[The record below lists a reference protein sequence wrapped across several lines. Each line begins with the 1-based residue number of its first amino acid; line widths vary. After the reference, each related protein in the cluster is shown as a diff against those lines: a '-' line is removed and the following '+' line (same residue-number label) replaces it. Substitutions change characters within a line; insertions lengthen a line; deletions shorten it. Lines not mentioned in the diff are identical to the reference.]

1 MSYAER
7 LSRKPA
13 GYAFTMRRTLA
24 IYVGLMVTLLLAAL
38 DQTIVATALPKVVS
52 DLGGLTQYAWVFTAY
67 MLTSTVS
74 VPVYGRLGDV
84 HGRRPL
90 MLIAIA
96 LFLAGSAL
104 CGAAQNMT
112 ELVVFR
118 AVQGIGAG
126 GLFPLSLAVIGGIV
140 PPRDRGRWQGLI
152 GATFASASIVG
163 PAVGGFIVDNTTW
176 RWIFFV
182 NLPVGGLALAA
193 IWLTMPKRTA
203 RAEHA
208 IDWVGAALLAAGTA
222 ALLLALVWGGVDY
235 AWSSGHVLV
244 ALAAAVCLLAVFAF
258 VERRAREPI
267 LPFEILRNPI
277 VAASVAC
284 MALVGMAMFGT
295 ISYVPLFV
303 QGVIGTSAT
312 SSGVVLTPLMLGA
325 VVTSFV
331 SGQLVSRTGRYR
343 WNVVLGP
350 LALTAGML
358 LLWRM
363 NVHTTNGEAARNMVV
378 AGIGIGSMMQV
389 FVLSVQNAVARARI
403 GAATALTQF
412 ARQMGATIGVTI
424 MGAIV
429 NSGLPAGATARG
441 TQIHLLPRALRSPF
455 AAALKPAFLAAA
467 CVSALVWLVA
477 VLWVKEV
484 TLRRSVDEV
493 AAAEA
498 AAGTPNPGI
507 QETRSTRA

>member
-1 MSYAER
+1 
-7 LSRKPA
+7 
-13 GYAFTMRRTLA
+13 
-24 IYVGLMVTLLLAAL
+24 
-38 DQTIVATALPKVVS
+38 
-52 DLGGLTQYAWVFTAY
+52 
-67 MLTSTVS
+67 
-74 VPVYGRLGDV
+74 
-84 HGRRPL
+84 
-90 MLIAIA
+90 
-96 LFLAGSAL
+96 
-104 CGAAQNMT
+104 
-112 ELVVFR
+112 
-118 AVQGIGAG
+118 
-126 GLFPLSLAVIGGIV
+126 
-140 PPRDRGRWQGLI
+140 
-152 GATFASASIVG
+152 
-163 PAVGGFIVDNTTW
+163 
-176 RWIFFV
+176 
-182 NLPVGGLALAA
+182 
-193 IWLTMPKRTA
+193 
-203 RAEHA
+203 
-208 IDWVGAALLAAGTA
+208 
-222 ALLLALVWGGVDY
+222 
-235 AWSSGHVLV
+235 
-244 ALAAAVCLLAVFAF
+244 
-258 VERRAREPI
+258 
-267 LPFEILRNPI
+267 
-277 VAASVAC
+277 
-284 MALVGMAMFGT
+284 
-295 ISYVPLFV
+295 
-303 QGVIGTSAT
+303 
-312 SSGVVLTPLMLGA
+312 
-325 VVTSFV
+325 SFV

-378 AGIGIGSMMQV
+378 AGIGIGS
-389 FVLSVQNAVARARI
+389 
-403 GAATALTQF
+403 LTQF